1 MRAKI
6 RWGGL
11 VTVAQCGRR
20 FQRTDY
26 MSRVSGLGDGA
37 GADGSC
43 GVGGVSGAAGCGTA
57 AGCFF
62 WALVAAA
69 LRAAAL
75 RVRVFAAF
83 CPAAR
88 CFRVATAFLAA
99 ARRLRVR
106 AAFEAVAR
114 RFAAFRLRV
123 VAAFFPA
130 LFLGL
135 ISSSVAIRERIKPE
149 VACLCKACLLAE
161 TNCYEAAGCRAS
173 PGSRPRGLRWG

>member
-1 MRAKI
+1 MRRRPVRRLVRNHGRYEGSHPA
-6 RWGGL
+6 RGGL
-11 VTVAQCGRR
+11 VTAAQCGQR
-20 FQRTDY
+20 FERTDY
-26 MSRVSGLGDGA
+26 ISGVSGLDDGA
-37 GADGSC
+37 VGDGSC

-57 AGCFF
+57 AGCFS

-75 RVRVFAAF
+75 RMRVFAAF

-99 ARRLRVR
+99 ARRLRV
-106 AAFEAVAR
+106 
-114 RFAAFRLRV
+114 

-135 ISSSVAIRERIKPE
+135 ISSSVQAAARKRLTVSPH
-149 VACLCKACLLAE
+149 CPD
-161 TNCYEAAGCRAS
+161 EASSAMTS
-173 PGSRPRGLRWG
+173 PGQVSER